1 MVFGVISDMI
11 GHTIGHQSDIDRT
24 RSDTDRTVPDT
35 DRTRALAV
43 GICRTV
49 RVCRNVSD
57 CRMSDL
63 SDCRIPVRSCQSD
76 VRAVPCSCTVG
87 LSDCRTVGLLSD
99 RCRTAVGLLSV
110 CCRSC
115 CRTAAVGLVLSV
127 CLLAVA
133 CRLVVD
139 QMLAV
144 SLSQS
149 HCHFVLSLSLDDI
162 FRKDRFDTK
171 LLS

>member
-1 MVFGVISDMI
+1 MQSWRTLLLDLLWYLLSGPFSDYPLGLHSVSCRISC
-11 GHTIGHQSDIDRT
+11 RT
-24 RSDTDRTVPDT
+24 CSRVRSRITCRICSRP
-35 DRTRALAV
+35 AV
-43 GICRTV
+43 G
-49 RVCRNVSD
+49 SAAP
-57 CRMSDL
+57 S
-63 SDCRIPVRSCQSD
+63 
-76 VRAVPCSCTVG
+76 AVGSNVG
-87 LSDCRTVGLLSD
+87 LPVGSAVCQLSELLSD
-99 RCRTAVGLLSV
+99 LLSGPQPDYLSGLLSV
-110 CCRSC
+110 C